1 MCVCVCVCVSLS
13 LCVHVCK
20 LEWSVCILPRGD
32 TQGYWAYVLRVIDL
46 LEETNTI
53 AVDKSQQHPTE

>member
-1 MCVCVCVCVSLS
+1 MCVRV
-13 LCVHVCK
+13 CVHVCK
-20 LEWSVCILPRGD
+20 CVNGSGLHAYCPGEMHEDIR
-32 TQGYWAYVLRVIDL
+32 AYVLRVIDL